1 MASWM
6 VSDGVYALLQ
16 HLGGVESGCGEVWE
30 MEELVLSGRE
40 KPEQKAARKLRVAPS
55 SLRSWAWLYGPCVFA
70 TSSQDSPRTR
80 TFRLA
85 PTLPSMLRLRPR
97 HILRV
102 RRIKNSLLSQLR
114 PIVGDLQSA
123 ENELRWLREE
133 SQKQAS
139 EPKEQRSLLEQ
150 YVSRRS
156 RGEPLQYILGST
168 FFGDL
173 ELKCRPGT
181 SIYE

>member
-1 MASWM
+1 MGVARCGRWRSWCCLAGRSRSKSSSQ
-6 VSDGVYALLQ
+6 VAK
-16 HLGGVESGCGEVWE
+16 
-30 MEELVLSGRE
+30 LSGRSVD
-40 KPEQKAARKLRVAPS
+40 L
-55 SLRSWAWLYGPCVFA
+55 AWRYGPCIFA
-70 TSSQDSPRTR
+70 TSSQESQRTR
-80 TFRLA
+80 AFRLA
-85 PTLPSMLRLRPR
+85 PALPSMLRLRPS
-97 HILRV
+97 HTLRV
-102 RRIKNSLLSQLR
+102 RRIKGSLLSQLR
-114 PIVGDLQSA
+114 PVVGDLQSA

-133 SQKQAS
+133 SEKRAS